1 MPRKQ
6 TWNRQPN
13 WHQWCGR
20 VKFNFI
26 AWIRLWLEHIIII
39 CMFLSHFSSG
49 SSSSLKTRVS
59 TRGNFGNSTGGVEK
73 SPMITTAHS
82 VRGGGQQQQRAEDVM
97 SARKQVSHQIKFIYS
112 KKATKIWR
120 NIQTFLNWLKVR
132 KSRKAIYGVIHSFK
146 WWTKKMSRYA
156 HHNLLLRFS
165 DL

>member
-1 MPRKQ
+1 MMPRIQ

-26 AWIRLWLEHIIII
+26 CSMNTSMIWLETIIII

-82 VRGGGQQQQRAEDVM
+82 VRGGQQQQRAEDVM
-97 SARKQVSHQIKFIYS
+97 SARKQVSHQIKIIYS
-112 KKATKIWR
+112 EKATKIWR
-120 NIQTFLNWLKVR
+120 NLQTFFKR
-132 KSRKAIYGVIHSFK
+132 TKGQKISKS
-146 WWTKKMSRYA
+146 
-156 HHNLLLRFS
+156 NLWCHPFFQKIN
-165 DL
+165 